1 MSGALV
7 KHGFTQA
14 QVELIKSTIMS
25 GKTAPTDN
33 DLALF
38 GLVCQRT
45 GLDPF
50 SKQIYA
56 IERAGKWTFQLGID
70 GLRAI
75 AERSGQYAGSDE
87 PLFDEGLTQY
97 ECEAQGRKAPTVC
110 KVTVWRIIQG
120 HRCPFVGVTKF
131 SEYVQSYNGKP
142 SGLWEKM
149 PFAML
154 AKTAESQALRKAF
167 PQVSSVEQSI
177 QPQQEPDDWRIA
189 GYEWGLSQGIAA
201 DVASNI
207 ANIAKDKTDLFARMK
222 TAIPVASNGKVIDA
236 EVF

>member
-1 MSGALV
+1 MSALV
-7 KHGFTQA
+7 KHGFTKD

-38 GLVCQRT
+38 GLVCQRM

-56 IERAGKWTFQLGID
+56 IERKGKWTFQVGID
-70 GLRAI
+70 GLRSI
-75 AERSGQYAGSDE
+75 AERTGQYAGSDE
-87 PLFDEGLTQY
+87 PLFDEGITQY
-97 ECEAQGRKAPTVC
+97 ECEQQGRKLPSVC
-110 KVTVWRIIQG
+110 KVTIYKIIQG
-120 HRCPFVGVTKF
+120 VRCPFVGIARYAEF
-131 SEYVQSYNGKP
+131 VQTFNGNP
-142 SGLWEKM
+142 SDTWAKM
-149 PFAML
+149 PYTML
-154 AKTAESQALRKAF
+154 AKCAESQALRKAF
-167 PQVSSVEQSI
+167 PQVGQVEQSI

-201 DVASNI
+201 DTASNI
-207 ANIAKDKTDLFARMK
+207 ANVAKDKTDLFARMK

>member
-1 MSGALV
+1 MSAII
-7 KHGFTQA
+7 KHGFSQA
-14 QVELIKSTIMS
+14 QVELIKATIMS
-25 GKTAPTDN
+25 GKTTPTDN

-75 AERSGQYAGSDE
+75 AERSGSYAGSDE

-97 ECEAQGRKAPTVC
+97 ECEAQGRKAPSVC

-120 HRCPFVGVTKF
+120 QRCAFVGVTKF

-149 PFAML
+149 PYAML

-167 PQVSSVEQSI
+167 PQVASVEQSI
-177 QPQQEPDDWRIA
+177 HQSEPEDWRIA
-189 GYEWGLSQGIAA
+189 GYEWGLGQGLSPDMAQGIANA
-201 DVASNI
+201 
-207 ANIAKDKTDLFARMK
+207 AKDKADLFARMK
-222 TAIPVASNGKVIDA
+222 AAIPVASNGKVIDA